1 MTTEP
6 ASRPAPQRGHLNVNV
21 GGVTATREQV
31 TEAIDLLEADG
42 STQVKL
48 PLSRKDNPLSQV
60 DYHGISDAY
69 YDTHPKLPKGTTK
82 EHVGHVKAAV
92 LYHLKQQ
99 LGSPCLSPLE
109 QAVAAAEEEAQR
121 EAGAEPP
128 PANNYDAR
136 NRVIRRAVARRG
148 QPKFRSKLIKA
159 YSGRCAVTGYEAQA
173 ALEAAH
179 LRPYRGPGSNTLSN
193 GLLLRAD
200 IHTLL
205 DLGLLA
211 LNPQTRK
218 VAVSRLLAGTQY
230 ESLSGVRLAEPV
242 LESQRPSQD
251 ALDTLWQYFTQA
263 ESDRM
268 TAGELE

>member
-99 LGSPCLSPLE
+99 LGSPCL
-109 QAVAAAEEEAQR
+109 
-121 EAGAEPP
+121 
-128 PANNYDAR
+128 PACPR
-136 NRVIRRAVARRG
+136 W
-148 QPKFRSKLIKA
+148 SKLLQPPRRRR
-159 YSGRCAVTGYEAQA
+159 SGKQA
-173 ALEAAH
+173 
-179 LRPYRGPGSNTLSN
+179 PN
-193 GLLLRAD
+193 LLLL
-200 IHTLL
+200 ITTTPETVSSGGQLH
-205 DLGLLA
+205 G
-211 LNPQTRK
+211 
-218 VAVSRLLAGTQY
+218 VASRN
-230 ESLSGVRLAEPV
+230 SG
-242 LESQRPSQD
+242 PS
-251 ALDTLWQYFTQA
+251 
-263 ESDRM
+263 
-268 TAGELE
+268 

>member
-1 MTTEP
+1 MTTV
-6 ASRPAPQRGHLNVNV
+6 SSGPAPEPGTRTVDV
-21 GGVTATREQV
+21 GGVTVTRDLV
-31 TEAIDLLEADG
+31 AEAIGLLEADG

-48 PLSRKDNPLSQV
+48 PLRRNDNPLWQMN
-60 DYHGISDAY
+60 YHGIADSY
-69 YDTHPKLPKGTTK
+69 HGKHPKLPKGTPK

-92 LYHLKQQ
+92 LSYLKQQ
-99 LGSPCLSPLE
+99 LESPGLPSLE
-109 QAVAAAEEEAQR
+109 QTVAAAEEEAQR
-121 EAGAEPP
+121 EADTEPP
-128 PANNYDAR
+128 PADDYDAR
-136 NRVIRRAVARRG
+136 NRVIKRAVARRG
-148 QPKFRSKLIKA
+148 QPKFRSKLMSA
-159 YSGRCAVTGYEAQA
+159 YSGRCAVTGYEARA

-179 LRPYRGPGSNTLSN
+179 LRPYRGPDSNTLSN

-211 LNPQTRK
+211 LNPRTRE

-230 ESLSGVRLAEPV
+230 ESLSGVRLAEPT

-251 ALDTLWQYFTQA
+251 ALDVLWHYFTQA

-268 TAGELE
+268 TSGEL